1 VLEKKMDLSGL
12 KELANAP
19 FLGLMLVIVI
29 LLIFLAGLAVR
40 QMVSLA
46 VNTSS
51 SQSKLIADLQQQIGS
66 LSGQLEEMRKVAT
79 AANERGIRS
88 ALRIE
93 MLREDLKE
101 TLADLEGARQDR
113 TRLAAE
119 RDEAAARAERF
130 EQQYQNQEGQI
141 RVLRMHLGKLMKR
154 VKQLEGALEER
165 GIALPPDVSTDM
177 ESSADSEAW
186 NRLTAET
193 T

>member
-1 VLEKKMDLSGL
+1 MDLSGL

-19 FLGLMLVIVI
+19 LLGLLVVVII

-46 VNTSS
+46 MNTSS

-113 TRLAAE
+113 ARLAAE

-141 RVLRMHLGKLMKR
+141 RALRMHLGKLMKR

-165 GIALPPDVSTDM
+165 GIALPPDISTDM